1 MKVKPPTKTPSLKQ
15 LAEDKS
21 NDSVSK
27 KTIYRV
33 DPRILEVQPGFN
45 IRVRTPALEE
55 HIQVMKE
62 AYKSGAVFFPLV
74 VRHGTQILV
83 DGHCR
88 HEAIMQAIAE
98 GAEVRKVDVME
109 YEGNDEDRLDFMLG
123 SAEGRPYTTL
133 EKGIAYKR
141 YLAWGWTKAEICAK
155 RRVSI
160 THVEKAVA
168 LANAN
173 HDVQHLV
180 AMELVTV
187 GAALD
192 AIREYGDAAGAFLQ
206 ELVDQAGPI
215 EDRSGDHSAR
225 KKVSRRSTNA
235 ARGVTRLP
243 PKLAERYARNVKDL
257 FTAMPE
263 DIRGRV
269 AMATDEDLIPVS
281 ARYLRELLELH
292 GEAEKLRGPGPSDGG
307 VDPRQGDLL
316 ASESQEQS
324 DN

>member
-1 MKVKPPTKTPSLKQ
+1 MKVTPSTKTPSLKQ

-45 IRVRTPALEE
+45 IRVRTPGLEE

-62 AYKSGAVFFPLV
+62 AYKSGAVFFPIV
-74 VRHGTQILV
+74 VRHGTQIII

-88 HEAIMQAIAE
+88 HEAIMRAIEE

-109 YEGNDEDRLDFMLG
+109 YEGNDEARLDFMLG
-123 SAEGRPYTTL
+123 SAEGRPYSTL

-141 YLAWGWTKAEICAK
+141 YLAWGWTKSEICAK
-155 RRVSI
+155 RSVSI

-173 HDVQHLV
+173 QDVQQLV

-192 AIREYGDAAGAFLQ
+192 AIREYGDGAGAFLQ
-206 ELVDQAGPI
+206 ELVDQTGPTNDGA
-215 EDRSGDHSAR
+215 EDRPAR
-225 KKVSRRSTNA
+225 KKVSRRATNA
-235 ARGVTRLP
+235 ARGVTRIP
-243 PKLAERYARNVKDL
+243 PKLVERYARNVKEL
-257 FTAMPE
+257 FYAMPE
-263 DIRGRV
+263 DVRGRV
-269 AMATDEDLIPVS
+269 AMATDDDMIPVS
-281 ARYLRELLELH
+281 ARHLRELLELH
-292 GEAEKLRGPGPSDGG
+292 GEAEKLRGAGTDDTGG
-307 VDPRQGDLL
+307 DPRQGDLL
-316 ASESQEQS
+316 SGNA
-324 DN
+324 NN